1 MCFVEGPKIEPPL
14 GVILFF
20 NKTTLLKKNK
30 IELLSLRKI
39 GFLALKKI
47 ERNFVFFLTQFSG
60 LILRTD
66 TFTKSPV

>member
-30 IELLSLRKI
+30 IELLSLRNI

-47 ERNFVFFLTQFSG
+47 ERTFDFLE
-60 LILRTD
+60 
-66 TFTKSPV
+66 K